1 MKKCLVVSLVALMV
15 GCTTLDS
22 SSDFSDVVAQI
33 ETKQNYYLVEG
44 KVLSPD
50 AEVSK
55 GAQLTQSTVA
65 LNYVAPYSQQ
75 ATPSSFIVMEVKYF
89 KNYSEYRYVELEGKK
104 IPLKSLA
111 PTAETCSDI
120 CTQRQLF
127 QFDVSESALIK
138 AEKSGL
144 RFALASS
151 EQNKVMFDVP
161 AGYIEAVRSSVDN
174 KLDSKR
180 AAIVAVPT
188 ASSMVDNSS
197 TVEKSKS
204 HEMAMYWYQQLDDT
218 QKDSVTNWAVSNRKN
233 TKVDLETKD
242 QAEQMFSYWF
252 GQANE
257 TEKKMIL
264 VELINQ

>member
-44 KVLSPD
+44 KLLSPD

-65 LNYVAPYSQQ
+65 LNYVAPYAQG
-75 ATPSSFIVMEVKYF
+75 ATPSSFIAMEVKYF
-89 KNYSEYRYVELEGKK
+89 KNYSEYRYAELEGKK
-104 IPLKSLA
+104 IPLKPLA

-127 QFDVSESALIK
+127 KFDVSESALVE

-151 EQNKVMFDVP
+151 EQNKVMFDIP
-161 AGYIEAVRSSVDN
+161 AGYI
-174 KLDSKR
+174 
-180 AAIVAVPT
+180 
-188 ASSMVDNSS
+188 
-197 TVEKSKS
+197 
-204 HEMAMYWYQQLDDT
+204 
-218 QKDSVTNWAVSNRKN
+218 
-233 TKVDLETKD
+233 
-242 QAEQMFSYWF
+242 
-252 GQANE
+252 
-257 TEKKMIL
+257 
-264 VELINQ
+264 